1 MDSLEIAEPFLP
13 FPFLLIIQ
21 FLRRYE
27 KEPLILIHLSDNWIL
42 MAGLKSVLSQ
52 STSVV
57 TRKTGNEYVLVPIT
71 NNIADMNSVYTL
83 NETGAFIWEQIDGKR
98 CVEEIITRL
107 INEYDI
113 DKQSAESDVFSFI
126 ENMSKYLIIH

>member
-1 MDSLEIAEPFLP
+1 LV
-13 FPFLLIIQ
+13 
-21 FLRRYE
+21 
-27 KEPLILIHLSDNWIL
+27 DNWNA
-42 MAGLKSVLSQ
+42 MTSLKSILFHSA
-52 STSVV
+52 SVV

-98 CVEEIITRL
+98 NVEDIIIQLT
-107 INEYDI
+107 NEYDI
-113 DKQSAESDVFSFI
+113 DKQNAESDVFTFI